1 MRLEALLLTAGLA
14 VATAGTAAAN
24 PQQDTCADKSWLAE
38 IVCKARHEAA
48 HTKAAPPATADAAE
62 DAGDKDAFAFIRALM
77 RPHSAFEWFRDQL
90 GKSTMISS
98 SARPSTS
105 PAATAPSDATKRK
118 DGTLAGERSP

>member
-1 MRLEALLLTAGLA
+1 MRLEALLMAAGLA

-24 PQQDTCADKSWLAE
+24 PQNETCANRSWLAE
-38 IVCKARHEAA
+38 IVCKAQHEAA
-48 HTKAAPPATADAAE
+48 HSKAATPARSDAA
-62 DAGDKDAFAFIRALM
+62 DDKDAFAFIRALM

-98 SARPSTS
+98 SDRPSTS

-118 DGTLAGERSP
+118 DGTLAGVRSP